1 MTEIIAVLSNPESYV
16 VSVRRGEIFI
26 EHAN

>member
-16 VSVRRGEIFI
+16 VSVRQGEIFI
-26 EHAN
+26 EQAN